1 MSSGGGGGSGVPA
14 DTTNVQTI
22 REAPEIEARRL
33 GLMDAATELAKKQ
46 TTLPAYQVAA
56 MTTPGAR
63 SLIRSGKATLRPKYG
78 IMNLFGYDPKHK
90 AKLPYYD
97 IFPLIFPLEPAKGG
111 FIGLNFHYL
120 KPGARAAFLRSL
132 ANTTTDKKFDKK
144 TRYRINWRNNA
155 FMRKTAKHYLFNH
168 VRTSFLNITAE
179 EMAIA
184 IFLPVARF
192 KKGSP
197 Y

>member
-1 MSSGGGGGSGVPA
+1 MATVF
-14 DTTNVQTI
+14 DKILDKTTGPKSYDWY
-22 REAPEIEARRL
+22 R
-33 GLMDAATELAKKQ
+33 KQ
-46 TTLPAYQVAA
+46 VRS

-63 SLIRSGKATLRPKYG
+63 SLINKGKATLRPKYG

-90 AKLPYYD
+90 DRLPYYD
-97 IFPLIFPLEPAKGG
+97 TFPLIFPLEPAKGG

-120 KPGARAAFLRSL
+120 PPLARVRFLRSL
-132 ANTTTDKKFDKK
+132 ANTTTDKKFDKR
-144 TRYRINWRNNA
+144 TRYNINWRNNT
-155 FMRKTAKHYLFNH
+155 FMKKTAKHYLFNQ

>member
-1 MSSGGGGGSGVPA
+1 M
-14 DTTNVQTI
+14 
-22 REAPEIEARRL
+22 
-33 GLMDAATELAKKQ
+33 ATVFDKILDKATGPKSYDWYRKQ
-46 TTLPAYQVAA
+46 VRS

-63 SLIRSGKATLRPKYG
+63 SLINKGKATLRPKYG

-90 AKLPYYD
+90 DRLPYYD
-97 IFPLIFPLEPAKGG
+97 TFPLIFPLEPAKGG

-120 KPGARAAFLRSL
+120 PPLARVRFLRSL
-132 ANTTTDKKFDKK
+132 ANTTTDKKFDKR
-144 TRYRINWRNNA
+144 TRYNINWRNNT
-155 FMRKTAKHYLFNH
+155 FMKKTAKHYLFNH

>member
-1 MSSGGGGGSGVPA
+1 MATVFDKIL
-14 DTTNVQTI
+14 DTTTGPKSYDWY
-22 REAPEIEARRL
+22 R
-33 GLMDAATELAKKQ
+33 KK
-46 TTLPAYQVAA
+46 VAS

-90 AKLPYYD
+90 DKLPYYD
-97 IFPLIFPLEPAKGG
+97 TFPLILPLEPAKGG

-120 KPGARAAFLRSL
+120 KPGARVAFLRSL
-132 ANTTTDKKFDKK
+132 ANEATDKRFDKK
-144 TRYRINWRNNA
+144 TRYNINWRNNSY
-155 FMRKTAKHYLFNH
+155 MKKTAKHYLFNH
-168 VRTSFLNITAE
+168 VRTSFLNITAD

-192 KKGSP
+192 KKGNP

>member
-1 MSSGGGGGSGVPA
+1 MATVFDKIL
-14 DTTNVQTI
+14 DTTTGPKSYDWY
-22 REAPEIEARRL
+22 R
-33 GLMDAATELAKKQ
+33 KQ
-46 TTLPAYQVAA
+46 VRS

-97 IFPLIFPLEPAKGG
+97 VFPLIFPLEPAKGG

-132 ANTTTDKKFDKK
+132 ADTTTDKKFDKK

>member
-1 MSSGGGGGSGVPA
+1 MATVF
-14 DTTNVQTI
+14 DKILDKTTGPKSYDWY
-22 REAPEIEARRL
+22 R
-33 GLMDAATELAKKQ
+33 KQ
-46 TTLPAYQVAA
+46 VRS
-56 MTTPGAR
+56 MTTPCAR
-63 SLIRSGKATLRPKYG
+63 SLINKGKATLRPKYG

-90 AKLPYYD
+90 DRLPYYD
-97 IFPLIFPLEPAKGG
+97 TFPLIFPLEPAKGG

-120 KPGARAAFLRSL
+120 PPLARVRFLRSL
-132 ANTTTDKKFDKK
+132 ANTTTDKKFDKR
-144 TRYRINWRNNA
+144 TRYNINWRNNT
-155 FMRKTAKHYLFNH
+155 FMKKTAKHYLFNQ

-192 KKGSP
+192 KKGRP

>member
-1 MSSGGGGGSGVPA
+1 MATVF
-14 DTTNVQTI
+14 DKILDKTTG
-22 REAPEIEARRL
+22 PKSYDWYRR
-33 GLMDAATELAKKQ
+33 
-46 TTLPAYQVAA
+46 QVRS

-63 SLIRSGKATLRPKYG
+63 SLINKGKATLRPKYG

-90 AKLPYYD
+90 ERLPYYD
-97 IFPLIFPLEPAKGG
+97 TFPLIFPLEPAKGG

-120 KPGARAAFLRSL
+120 PPLARVRFLRSL
-132 ANTTTDKKFDKK
+132 ANTTTDKKFDKS
-144 TRYRINWRNNA
+144 TRYRINWRNNE

>member
-1 MSSGGGGGSGVPA
+1 MATVFDKIL
-14 DTTNVQTI
+14 DTTTGPKSYDWYRKQVQS
-22 REAPEIEARRL
+22 
-33 GLMDAATELAKKQ
+33 
-46 TTLPAYQVAA
+46 

-63 SLIRSGKATLRPKYG
+63 SLINKGKATLRPKYG

-90 AKLPYYD
+90 ATLPYYD
-97 IFPLIFPLEPAKGG
+97 TFPLIFPLEPAKGG

-120 KPGARAAFLRSL
+120 KPGARVAFLRSL
-132 ANTTTDKKFDKK
+132 ANTTNNKKFDKS
-144 TRYRINWRNNA
+144 TRYNINWRNNT
-155 FMRKTAKHYLFNH
+155 FMKKTAKHYLFNH
-168 VRTSFLNITAE
+168 VRTSFLNIPAD

>member
-1 MSSGGGGGSGVPA
+1 MATVF
-14 DTTNVQTI
+14 DKILDKTTGPKSYDWY
-22 REAPEIEARRL
+22 R
-33 GLMDAATELAKKQ
+33 KK
-46 TTLPAYQVAA
+46 VAA

-63 SLIRSGKATLRPKYG
+63 SLIRQGKATLRPKYG

-90 AKLPYYD
+90 ERLPYYD
-97 IFPLIFPLEPAKGG
+97 TFPLIFPLEPAKGG

-120 KPGARAAFLRSL
+120 PPLARVRFLRSL
-132 ANTTTDKKFDKK
+132 ANTTTDKKFDKS
-144 TRYRINWRNNA
+144 TRYRINWRNNE

>member
-1 MSSGGGGGSGVPA
+1 MATVFDKIL
-14 DTTNVQTI
+14 DTTTGPKSYDWYRKQVQS
-22 REAPEIEARRL
+22 
-33 GLMDAATELAKKQ
+33 
-46 TTLPAYQVAA
+46 

-132 ANTTTDKKFDKK
+132 AITTTDKKFDKK

-155 FMRKTAKHYLFNH
+155 FMRKTAKHYLFSQ
-168 VRTSFLNITAE
+168 VRSSFLNITAD

>member
-1 MSSGGGGGSGVPA
+1 MATVF
-14 DTTNVQTI
+14 DKILDKTTGPKSYDWYRKQVQS
-22 REAPEIEARRL
+22 
-33 GLMDAATELAKKQ
+33 
-46 TTLPAYQVAA
+46 

-90 AKLPYYD
+90 ERLPYYD
-97 IFPLIFPLEPAKGG
+97 TFPLIFPLEPAKGG

>member
-1 MSSGGGGGSGVPA
+1 MATVFDKIL
-14 DTTNVQTI
+14 DTTTGPKSYDWY
-22 REAPEIEARRL
+22 R
-33 GLMDAATELAKKQ
+33 KK
-46 TTLPAYQVAA
+46 VAS

-90 AKLPYYD
+90 EKLPYYD
-97 IFPLIFPLEPAKGG
+97 TFPLILPLEPAKGG

-120 KPGARAAFLRSL
+120 KPGARVAFLRSL
-132 ANTTTDKKFDKK
+132 ANEATDKRFDKK
-144 TRYRINWRNNA
+144 TRYNINWRNNT

-168 VRTSFLNITAE
+168 VRTSFLNITAD

>member
-1 MSSGGGGGSGVPA
+1 MATVFDKILDS
-14 DTTNVQTI
+14 TTGRKSYDWYRKKVQ
-22 REAPEIEARRL
+22 
-33 GLMDAATELAKKQ
+33 
-46 TTLPAYQVAA
+46 A

-63 SLIRSGKATLRPKYG
+63 ALINQGKATLRPKYG
-78 IMNLFGYDPKHK
+78 VMNLFGYDPKHK
-90 AKLPYYD
+90 ATLPYYD

-120 KPGARAAFLRSL
+120 PFGARVAFLRSL
-132 ANTTTDKKFDKK
+132 ANTTTDKRFDKK
-144 TRYRINWRNNA
+144 TRYNIKWRNNQY
-155 FMRKTAKHYLFNH
+155 MRKTAKHYLFNQ
-168 VRTSFLNITAE
+168 VRSSFLNIPAD

-192 KKGSP
+192 KKGRP

>member
-1 MSSGGGGGSGVPA
+1 MATVF
-14 DTTNVQTI
+14 DKILDKTTGPKSYDWY
-22 REAPEIEARRL
+22 R
-33 GLMDAATELAKKQ
+33 KQ
-46 TTLPAYQVAA
+46 VRS

-90 AKLPYYD
+90 EKLPYYD
-97 IFPLIFPLEPAKGG
+97 TFPLIFPLEPAKGG

-120 KPGARAAFLRSL
+120 PPLARVRFLRSL
-132 ANTTTDKKFDKK
+132 ANTTNNNKFDKS
-144 TRYRINWRNNA
+144 TRYRINWRNNT
-155 FMRKTAKHYLFNH
+155 FMKKTAKHYLFNH